1 MKKLL
6 LLITLVAGIIAFA
19 LPAQANTLTFFL
31 DTSLPEDLDSDPWT
45 YKPDPDGAAPWL
57 KAVFND
63 GGLKSVYLTLTANL
77 GVGPDPE
84 EDLNKVGVWY
94 FNLDPELDATQLEFS
109 VVGSHTAP
117 AAKTIKTGS
126 SDLKAN
132 GDGYFD
138 IEFGF
143 PPSASNP
150 FDNSDEITYLITS
163 TQEIFA
169 ESFNFESVTKK
180 GGSDSGENSWF
191 TAAHIQSISELDASG
206 DNSTWIGGEGGLE
219 EEGDPIPEPATLL
232 LLGSGLIG
240 IAVSGKKKFKK
251 RNG

>member
-31 DTSLPEDLDSDPWT
+31 DTSLPEDLDLGT

-77 GVGPDPE
+77 GVGPTDP
-84 EDLNKVGVWY
+84 NKVGVWY
-94 FNLDPELDATQLEFS
+94 FNLDPELDATLLEFS
-109 VVGSHTAP
+109 VVGSPTAP

-143 PPSASNP
+143 PLSAGNP

-163 TQEIFA
+163 SEDILA
-169 ESFNFESVTKK
+169 ESFNFESVAKK

-191 TAAHIQSISELDASG
+191 TAAHIQSISTDPPG
-206 DNSTWIGGEGGLE
+206 STWIGGKGGLE
-219 EEGDPIPEPATLL
+219 EEGDPIPEPATML

-240 IAVSGKKKFKK
+240 IAVSGKKRLKK